1 MEEKLTDQER
11 VRREK
16 LSKYREMGIDPFG
29 EKFVRT
35 DSIKEVR
42 EKASKVVTVKPA
54 TPEEA
59 EAKNAELE
67 KNPIY
72 VTVAGRIMFLRKM
85 GKASFVSIKDKTS
98 KIQFYISV
106 DIVGEENYA
115 LFKLS
120 DVGDIVG
127 VYGRIMLTKTGEL
140 TVRCEKFT
148 HLTKALRPLP
158 EKFHGLTD
166 VEERYRHRYV
176 DLIMNDDAMNIA
188 IARPK
193 IIRAIQNYCDKLGF
207 TEVETSILSPIL
219 GGASARPFIT
229 HHNSLDKDFYLRI
242 ATEINLKKC
251 IVGGMEKVYEIGR
264 LFRNEGMD
272 TKHNPEFTTIELY
285 QAYGD
290 LQDMREFAEN
300 LFREVALKVVGSTT
314 IPYGEGTLDLGKPF
328 GWKTMKECVLEAT
341 GVDFNKVTTME
352 EAVALAKEHGIKL
365 EKHWNSVGYILNAFF
380 EEKCDDLL
388 KTPTFVHEYP
398 IEVSPLTKKCKDN
411 PMFTDRFELFIG
423 GMEYGN
429 AYSELN
435 DPIDQK
441 ERLVKQLEAKNRG
454 DEEASEM
461 DEDFLESLEYG
472 MPPCGG
478 IGIGIDRFVMLMTN
492 QTSIREVILFPCMRD
507 AGKK

>member
-1 MEEKLTDQER
+1 MEEKLTDQEQA
-11 VRREK
+11 RRDK
-16 LSKYREMGIDPFG
+16 LARYQELGVDPYG
-29 EKFVRT
+29 QKFVRS
-35 DSIKEVR
+35 DSVKSIR
-42 EKASKVVTVKPA
+42 EKCAGKTNEELDANKV
-54 TPEEA
+54 
-59 EAKNAELE
+59 
-67 KNPIY
+67 Y
-72 VTVAGRIMFLRKM
+72 VTVAGRIMSLRRM
-85 GKASFVSIKDKTS
+85 GKASFMNIKDVTGN
-98 KIQFYISV
+98 IQVYMGIDV
-106 DIVGEENYA
+106 AGEETYNV
-115 LFKLS
+115 FKLA
-120 DVGDIVG
+120 DIGDIVG
-127 VYGRIMLTKTGEL
+127 VYGRVMLTRTGEM
-140 TVRCEKFT
+140 TIRAEKYT
-148 HLTKALRPLP
+148 HLTKSLRPLP

-176 DLIMNDDAMNIA
+176 DLIMNDDAMRIA

-300 LFREVALKVVGSTT
+300 LFREVALKVTGSTT

-352 EAVALAKEHGIKL
+352 QAASLAKEHGIKL
-365 EKHWNSVGYILNAFF
+365 EKHWNSIGYILNAFF

-388 KTPTFVHEYP
+388 QTPTFVHEYP

-435 DPIDQK
+435 DPLDQK
-441 ERLVKQLEAKNRG
+441 DRLVKQLEAKNRG

-461 DEDFLESLEYG
+461 DEDFLEALEYG

-492 QTSIREVILFPCMRD
+492 QQSIREVILFPCMRD
-507 AGKK
+507 ANK

>member
-1 MEEKLTDQER
+1 MERKLTDQER
-11 VRREK
+11 ARRDK
-16 LSKYREMGIDPFG
+16 LPRYEEFGVEPFG
-29 EKFVRT
+29 QKFERSS
-35 DSIKEVR
+35 SIKEVR
-42 EKASKVVTVKPA
+42 EKCTGKTNEDLQANPVEVK
-54 TPEEA
+54 
-59 EAKNAELE
+59 
-67 KNPIY
+67 
-72 VTVAGRIMFLRKM
+72 VAGRIMALRKM
-85 GKASFVSIKDKTS
+85 GKAAFMNIKDVTGN
-98 KIQFYISV
+98 IQCWLGIDYL
-106 DIVGEENYA
+106 GEENYSV
-115 LFKLS
+115 FKLS
-120 DVGDIVG
+120 DIGDICG
-127 VYGRIMLTKTGEL
+127 VEGHIMFSQTGEM
-140 TVRCEKFT
+140 TIKVSKFT
-148 HLTKALRPLP
+148 HLTKSLRPLP

-176 DLIMNDDAMNIA
+176 DLIMNDDSMKIA
-188 IARPK
+188 LARPK
-193 IIRAIQNYCDKLGF
+193 IIRAIQDYCDSLGF

-219 GGASARPFIT
+219 GGAAARPFVT
-229 HHNSLDKDFYLRI
+229 HHNTLDKDFYLRI
-242 ATEINLKKC
+242 ATEISLKKC

-290 LQDMREFAEN
+290 LQDMRHFAEN
-300 LFREVALKVVGSTT
+300 LFKEVAMKIHGTTT

-341 GVDFNKVTTME
+341 GIDFNKVTTMK
-352 EAVALAKEHGIKL
+352 EAVKLAKDNGIKL

-388 KTPTFVHEYP
+388 QTPTFVHEYP

-435 DPIDQK
+435 DPLDQK
-441 ERLVKQLEAKNRG
+441 ERLVKQLEAKAAG

-461 DEDFLESLEYG
+461 DEDFLEALEYG
-472 MPPCGG
+472 MPPTGG

-492 QTSIREVILFPCMRD
+492 QTSIREVLLFPCMKD
-507 AGKK
+507 SGK

>member
-11 VRREK
+11 ARREK
-16 LSKYREMGIDPFG
+16 LAKYKEMGVDPFG
-29 EKFVRT
+29 EKFERT
-35 DSIKEVR
+35 DSVKQLR
-42 EKASKVVTVKPA
+42 EKCANKTN
-54 TPEEA
+54 EELDA
-59 EAKNAELE
+59 NK
-67 KNPIY
+67 IY
-72 VTVAGRIMFLRKM
+72 VTVAGRIMSLRRM
-85 GKASFVSIKDKTS
+85 GKASFMNIKDVTGN
-98 KIQFYISV
+98 IQVYVGIDV
-106 DIVGEENYA
+106 VGETAYN
-115 LFKLS
+115 LFKLA
-120 DVGDIVG
+120 DIGDLVG
-127 VYGRIMLTKTGEL
+127 VYGRVMLTRTGEM
-140 TVRCEKFT
+140 TIRCEKYT
-148 HLTKALRPLP
+148 HLSKALRPLP

-176 DLIMNDDAMNIA
+176 DLIMNDESMKIA
-188 IARPK
+188 VTRPK
-193 IIRAIQNYCDKLGF
+193 VIRAIQQYCDGLGF

-219 GGASARPFIT
+219 GGAAARPFIT
-229 HHNSLDKDFYLRI
+229 HHNALDKDFYLRI

-290 LQDMREFAEN
+290 LQDMRNFAEN

-328 GWKTMKECVLEAT
+328 AWKTMKECVLEAT
-341 GVDFNKVTTME
+341 GIDFNKVTTMD
-352 EAVALAKEHGIKL
+352 EAVKLAKENGIKL

-388 KTPTFVHEYP
+388 QTPTFVHEYP

-441 ERLVKQLEAKNRG
+441 ERLVKQLEAKAAG

-461 DEDFLESLEYG
+461 DEDFLEALEYG

-492 QTSIREVILFPCMRD
+492 QTSIREIILFPCMRD
-507 AGKK
+507 SNK

>member
-11 VRREK
+11 ARREK
-16 LSKYREMGIDPFG
+16 LAKYKEMGVDPFG
-29 EKFVRT
+29 EKFERT
-35 DSIKEVR
+35 DSVKQLR
-42 EKASKVVTVKPA
+42 EKCADKTN
-54 TPEEA
+54 EELDA
-59 EAKNAELE
+59 NK
-67 KNPIY
+67 IY
-72 VTVAGRIMFLRKM
+72 VTVAGRIMSLRRM
-85 GKASFVSIKDKTS
+85 GKASFMNIKDVTGN
-98 KIQFYISV
+98 IQVYVGIDV
-106 DIVGEENYA
+106 VGETAYN
-115 LFKLS
+115 LFKLA
-120 DVGDIVG
+120 DIGDLVG
-127 VYGRIMLTKTGEL
+127 VYGRVMLTRTGEM
-140 TVRCEKFT
+140 TIRCEKYT
-148 HLTKALRPLP
+148 HLSKALRPLP

-176 DLIMNDDAMNIA
+176 DLIMNDESMKIA
-188 IARPK
+188 VTRPK
-193 IIRAIQNYCDKLGF
+193 VIRAIQQYCDGLGF

-219 GGASARPFIT
+219 GGAAARPFIT
-229 HHNSLDKDFYLRI
+229 HHNALDKDFYLRI

-290 LQDMREFAEN
+290 LQDMRNFAEN

-328 GWKTMKECVLEAT
+328 AWKTMKECVLEAT
-341 GVDFNKVTTME
+341 GIDFNKVTTMD
-352 EAVALAKEHGIKL
+352 EAVKLAKENGIKL

-388 KTPTFVHEYP
+388 QTPTFVHEYP

-441 ERLVKQLEAKNRG
+441 ERLVKQLEAKAAG

-461 DEDFLESLEYG
+461 DEDFLEALEYG

-492 QTSIREVILFPCMRD
+492 QTSIREIILFPCMRD
-507 AGKK
+507 SNK

>member
-11 VRREK
+11 ARREK
-16 LSKYREMGIDPFG
+16 LAKYKEMGVDPFG
-29 EKFVRT
+29 QKFERS
-35 DSIKEVR
+35 DSVKSTR
-42 EKASKVVTVKPA
+42 EKCAGKTN
-54 TPEEA
+54 E
-59 EAKNAELE
+59 ELE
-67 KNPIY
+67 ANKVY
-72 VTVAGRIMFLRKM
+72 VTVAGRIMSLRRM
-85 GKASFVSIKDKTS
+85 GKASFMNIKDVTGI
-98 KIQFYISV
+98 IQVYVGIDV
-106 DIVGEENYA
+106 VGEPTYN
-115 LFKLS
+115 LFKLA
-120 DVGDIVG
+120 DIGDLVG
-127 VYGRIMLTKTGEL
+127 VYGRVMLTRTGEM
-140 TVRCEKFT
+140 TIRCEKYT
-148 HLTKALRPLP
+148 HLSKALRPLP

-176 DLIMNDDAMNIA
+176 DLIMNDESMKIA
-188 IARPK
+188 VTRPK
-193 IIRAIQNYCDKLGF
+193 VIRAIQSYCDSLGF

-219 GGASARPFIT
+219 GGAAARPFIT
-229 HHNSLDKDFYLRI
+229 HHNALDKDFYLRI

-290 LQDMREFAEN
+290 LQDMRHFAEN

-328 GWKTMKECVLEAT
+328 AWKTMKECVLEAT
-341 GVDFNKVTTME
+341 GIDFNKVNTME
-352 EAVALAKEHGIKL
+352 EAVKLAKENGIKL

-388 KTPTFVHEYP
+388 QTPTFVHEYP

-441 ERLVKQLEAKNRG
+441 ERLVKQLEAKAAG

-461 DEDFLESLEYG
+461 DDDFLEALEYG

-492 QTSIREVILFPCMRD
+492 QTSIREIILFPCMRD
-507 AGKK
+507 SNK